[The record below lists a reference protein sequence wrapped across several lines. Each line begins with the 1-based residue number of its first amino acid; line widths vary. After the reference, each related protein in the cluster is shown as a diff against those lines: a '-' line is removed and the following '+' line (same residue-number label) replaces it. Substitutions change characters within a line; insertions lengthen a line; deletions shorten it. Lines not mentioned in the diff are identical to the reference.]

1 MAFNRELAERISRQ
15 RDRDRAVFFAGR
27 DVEIQAFDDAVQETA
42 DGLQA
47 VFRVFQGA
55 PGCGKTSLAAHLA
68 DTMSNRTLFVS
79 LDNEDLRSRG
89 ALGLRLDEAAAE
101 TANRQTRLSAMALQA
116 VAAAL
121 RAKEIGQ
128 ELRDALTAKSVRE
141 AVIVLHLDEAQT
153 VAEAEADV
161 LRGLHRRG
169 LGRLPTVCLFT
180 GLSHTADRI
189 RSLEGL
195 SRLAKNAV
203 VNMVPLTDEECAES
217 TARMLERLG
226 IGSSSRE
233 GQEAL
238 AVVVVEASGW
248 PQHLFCAQQ
257 ALCRELLCTNGDLD
271 AVGFDKV
278 RTETAADRRVDYE
291 GRLGTGELARWP
303 KLVAA
308 VAVRV
313 MREHVR
319 TEPELTKLCRRET
332 TRLGLDEDEDFDVD
346 PLDFVRQM
354 VEKGVL
360 SQTPERRYVVPIPSM
375 ETWLASISL
384 RAPHS
389 RPG

>member
-27 DVEIQAFDDAVQETA
+27 EVEIQAFDDAVQETA

-68 DTMSNRTLFVS
+68 DTMSDRTLFVS
-79 LDNEDLRSRG
+79 LDNEDLRSRD
-89 ALGLRLDEAAAE
+89 ALGLRLHEAAAE
-101 TANRQTRLSAMALQA
+101 TASRQTRLSAMALQA
-116 VAAAL
+116 VASTL

-141 AVIVLHLDEAQT
+141 AVVVLHLDEAQT

-203 VNMVPLTDEECAES
+203 VNMGPLTDEECAES
-217 TARMLERLG
+217 TARMLKRLG
-226 IGSSSRE
+226 MGSSGRE

-238 AVVVVEASGW
+238 AVVVGEASGW

-257 ALCRELLCTNGDLD
+257 ALCRELLRTNGDLD

-278 RTETAADRRVDYE
+278 RTETAADRRVYYE
-291 GRLGTGELARWP
+291 GRLGAGELARWP

-319 TEPELTKLCRRET
+319 TEPELTKLCRRQT
-332 TRLGLDEDEDFDVD
+332 GRLGLDEDEDFDVD

-375 ETWLASISL
+375 ETWLASI
-384 RAPHS
+384 H
-389 RPG
+389 

>member
-1 MAFNRELAERISRQ
+1 
-15 RDRDRAVFFAGR
+15 
-27 DVEIQAFDDAVQETA
+27 
-42 DGLQA
+42 
-47 VFRVFQGA
+47 
-55 PGCGKTSLAAHLA
+55 
-68 DTMSNRTLFVS
+68 MSNRTVFVS
-79 LDNEDLRSRG
+79 LDNEDLRSRD
-89 ALGLRLDEAAAE
+89 ALGLRLHEAAAE
-101 TANRQTRLSAMALQA
+101 TASRQTRLSAMALQA
-116 VAAAL
+116 VAATL

-153 VAEAEADV
+153 IAETEADV

-189 RSLEGL
+189 RSLGGL

-238 AVVVVEASGW
+238 AVVVGEASGW

-257 ALCRELLCTNGDLD
+257 ALCRELLRTNGDLEAID
-271 AVGFDKV
+271 LDKV
-278 RTETAADRRVDYE
+278 RTETGADRRAYYE

-303 KLVAA
+303 RLVAA

-313 MREHVR
+313 MRAHVR
-319 TEPELTKLCRRET
+319 TEPELTKLCRSET
-332 TRLGLDEDEDFDVD
+332 RRLGLDEDEDFDVD

-375 ETWLASISL
+375 ETWLASI
-384 RAPHS
+384 H
-389 RPG
+389 

>member
-1 MAFNRELAERISRQ
+1 
-15 RDRDRAVFFAGR
+15 
-27 DVEIQAFDDAVQETA
+27 
-42 DGLQA
+42 
-47 VFRVFQGA
+47 
-55 PGCGKTSLAAHLA
+55 
-68 DTMSNRTLFVS
+68 
-79 LDNEDLRSRG
+79 
-89 ALGLRLDEAAAE
+89 
-101 TANRQTRLSAMALQA
+101 MALQA
-116 VAAAL
+116 VASTL
-121 RAKEIGQ
+121 RAKEVGQ
-128 ELRDALTAKSVRE
+128 ELRDALTAKSVRD
-141 AVIVLHLDEAQT
+141 AVVVLHLDEAQT
-153 VAEAEADV
+153 VAETEADV

-217 TARMLERLG
+217 TARMLRRLG
-226 IGSSSRE
+226 IGSSGRE

-238 AVVVVEASGW
+238 AVVVGEASGW

-257 ALCRELLCTNGDLD
+257 ALCRELLRADGNLD
-271 AVGFDKV
+271 AVGLDRV
-278 RTETAADRRVDYE
+278 RTETAADRRAYYE

-313 MREHVR
+313 MHEHVR
-319 TEPELTKLCRRET
+319 TEPELTKLGRRET

-354 VEKGVL
+354 VENGVL
-360 SQTPERRYVVPIPSM
+360 SRTPEERRYVVPIPSM
-375 ETWLASISL
+375 ETWLASI
-384 RAPHS
+384 R
-389 RPG
+389 

>member
-55 PGCGKTSLAAHLA
+55 PGCGKSSLAAHLA
-68 DTMSNRTLFVS
+68 DAMSDRTLFVS
-79 LDNEDLRSRG
+79 LDNEDLRSRD
-89 ALGLRLDEAAAE
+89 ALGLRLLDAVAE
-101 TANRQTRLSAMALQA
+101 TASRYTRLSAMALQA
-116 VAAAL
+116 VASTL

-128 ELRDALTAKSVRE
+128 ELRDALTAKNVRE

-217 TARMLERLG
+217 TERMLKRLG
-226 IGSSSRE
+226 IGSSGRE
-233 GQEAL
+233 RQEAL
-238 AVVVVEASGW
+238 AVVVGEASGW

-257 ALCRELLCTNGDLD
+257 ALCRELLRTNGDLD

-278 RTETAADRRVDYE
+278 RTETAADRRVYYE
-291 GRLGTGELARWP
+291 GRLGAGELARWP

-308 VAVRV
+308 VAVRL

-332 TRLGLDEDEDFDVD
+332 MRLGLDEDEDFDVD

-375 ETWLASISL
+375 ETWLASISM
-384 RAPHS
+384 RDATAS
-389 RPG
+389 R

>member
-27 DVEIQAFDDAVQETA
+27 DIEIQAFDDAVQETA

-68 DTMSNRTLFVS
+68 DTMSDRTLFVS
-79 LDNEDLRSRG
+79 LDNEDLRSRD
-89 ALGLRLDEAAAE
+89 ALGLRLHEASAE
-101 TANRQTRLSAMALQA
+101 TASRQTRLSAMALQA
-116 VAAAL
+116 VASTL

-141 AVIVLHLDEAQT
+141 AVVVLHLDEAQT
-153 VAEAEADV
+153 IAETEADV
-161 LRGLHRRG
+161 VRGLHRRG

-217 TARMLERLG
+217 TARMLKRLG
-226 IGSSSRE
+226 IGSSGRE

-238 AVVVVEASGW
+238 AVVVGEASGW
-248 PQHLFCAQQ
+248 PQHLF
-257 ALCRELLCTNGDLD
+257 
-271 AVGFDKV
+271 
-278 RTETAADRRVDYE
+278 
-291 GRLGTGELARWP
+291 
-303 KLVAA
+303 
-308 VAVRV
+308 
-313 MREHVR
+313 
-319 TEPELTKLCRRET
+319 
-332 TRLGLDEDEDFDVD
+332 
-346 PLDFVRQM
+346 
-354 VEKGVL
+354 
-360 SQTPERRYVVPIPSM
+360 
-375 ETWLASISL
+375 
-384 RAPHS
+384 
-389 RPG
+389 